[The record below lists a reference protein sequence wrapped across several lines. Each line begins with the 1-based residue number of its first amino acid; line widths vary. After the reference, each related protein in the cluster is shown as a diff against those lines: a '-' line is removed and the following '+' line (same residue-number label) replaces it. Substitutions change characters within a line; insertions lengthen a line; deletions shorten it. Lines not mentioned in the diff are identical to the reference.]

1 LESILPNG
9 VCFHPIIERIAPH
22 FTLREDSMSRTTTAS
37 TPQAGKQPM
46 AAQPQGSAM
55 THQPSVPPEKV
66 AARAYQK
73 WLLKGCK
80 HGNDKQDWL
89 EAEAEIRAEMARTG
103 KK

>member
-1 LESILPNG
+1 MRRAFIQLPREFG
-9 VCFHPIIERIAPH
+9 VIAPH
-22 FTLREDSMSRTTTAS
+22 FTLREDSMSRTSTAS
-37 TPQAGKQPM
+37 TPQTGKHP
-46 AAQPQGSAM
+46 ATAQPQASAM
-55 THQPSVPPEKV
+55 TPQACVPAEKV